1 MGKQL
6 NGRSNAVQKRQTRSS
21 RSTYR
26 LIRSTDYSP
35 LNGLNGVLNGSDF
48 FERHSNG
55 RSAVCPP
62 LVRSH
67 IEDVLS

>member
-35 LNGLNGVLNGSDF
+35 LNGLNGVLNGL
-48 FERHSNG
+48 ER
-55 RSAVCPP
+55 V
-62 LVRSH
+62 
-67 IEDVLS
+67 